1 MRLLSRK
8 GQCNMN
14 ENQED
19 LRTEEEID
27 AEIAERKK
35 IKNAN
40 RKGGGRHK
48 NPNYLPW
55 NEARE
60 FVQSEMIPSRG
71 KFKEWHARNK
81 PKTIPPFPYRVY
93 KEWISWNDFLGNE
106 NKFNEK
112 IGTKWKPLLDATVEV
127 HKLGFN
133 TQTQWME
140 FARTDQLPADIP
152 ARPDLVYD
160 NWRSWNH
167 WLGNK
172 PTQAIEIKQEAQRSH
187 VYFII
192 RDHNVPLNVLTF
204 GIESSLASMKQRW
217 EREKF
222 EIVKMFWYQPDKVEI
237 VKKIVEAL
245 STPYQ
250 GNDRERIVP
259 NVWEVCYYLAMHLD
273 TVTAKDVN

>member
-1 MRLLSRK
+1 
-8 GQCNMN
+8 MN
-14 ENQED
+14 ENEED
-19 LRTEEEID
+19 TRSEQEID
-27 AEIAERKK
+27 ADIAARKK
-35 IKNAN
+35 AKATRRGRPKNQ
-40 RKGGGRHK
+40 
-48 NPNYLPW
+48 NYLSW
-55 NEARE
+55 EEARE
-60 FVQSEMIPSRG
+60 FVRSEMIPSRG
-71 KFKEWHARNK
+71 KFREWYERNK

-112 IGTKWKPLLDATVEV
+112 IGTKWRPLLDATIEV
-127 HKLGFN
+127 HKLGLH

-140 FARTDQLPADIP
+140 FAKTDQLPEDIP

-160 NWRSWNH
+160 DWRSWSH
-167 WLGNK
+167 WLGNR
-172 PTQAIEIKQEAQRSH
+172 PVEAIEIKQEAQRAQ

-192 RDHNVPLNVLTF
+192 HDPVVPLNVLTF

-222 EIVKMFWYQPDKVEI
+222 EIVKMFWYQPDKAAI
-237 VKKIVEAL
+237 AKQIVEAL

-259 NVWEVCYYLAMHLD
+259 NVWEICWYLSMELQ
-273 TVTAKDVN
+273 VISKRDVE